1 MARYS
6 ELRYLGGTEM
16 NIGLVGLGK
25 MGGAIYT
32 RLKSSGFE
40 PQVYDADAK
49 AYAKLEVPS
58 HCQRTSLDD
67 LVTSLDKPRYIWI
80 MVPAGPSTTHAIEA
94 SGALLSP
101 GDVIIDGG
109 NSHYKETIHSAA
121 SVVAQSLEFADVGT
135 SGGVKGATLGF
146 SMTVGSTPTTYKRI
160 EPILDALADE
170 SGCGHLLAGPHG
182 AGHFVK
188 MIHNGIEYGIME
200 AYAEGFALLKNS
212 GNFDLDLRQIA
223 QTWNQGSV
231 VRSWLL
237 ELIEDALRDDTSL
250 MDVNPVVSDSGEGR
264 WTIQEATDSRTPIP
278 VIAASL
284 WTRFASQNLSYSDRL
299 LAKLRNIFGGHPLH

>member
-1 MARYS
+1 MV
-6 ELRYLGGTEM
+6 GGDEES
-16 NIGLVGLGK
+16 VK
-25 MGGAIYT
+25 
-32 RLKSSGFE
+32 RLE
-40 PQVYDADAK
+40 PIFHTLA
-49 AYAKLEVPS
+49 PGP
-58 HCQRTSLDD
+58 
-67 LVTSLDKPRYIWI
+67 DK
-80 MVPAGPSTTHAIEA
+80 
-94 SGALLSP
+94 
-101 GDVIIDGG
+101 
-109 NSHYKETIHSAA
+109 
-121 SVVAQSLEFADVGT
+121 
-135 SGGVKGATLGF
+135 GF
-146 SMTVGSTPTTYKRI
+146 SRVG
-160 EPILDALADE
+160 PI
-170 SGCGHLLAGPHG
+170 G
-182 AGHFVK
+182 AGHFTK

>member
-1 MARYS
+1 
-6 ELRYLGGTEM
+6 M
-16 NIGLVGLGK
+16 NIGQVGLGK
-25 MGGAIYT
+25 MGGSIYT

-40 PQVYDADAK
+40 PHVYDSDAK
-49 AYAKLEVPS
+49 AYAKFDIPS
-58 HCQRTSLDD
+58 HSQRTSLDD
-67 LVTSLDKPRYIWI
+67 LVASLDKPRYIWI
-80 MVPAGPSTTHAIEA
+80 MVPAGAPTTHAIEA

-109 NSHYKETIHSAA
+109 NSHYRETIQSAA
-121 SVVAQSLEFADVGT
+121 SIVAQSLEFADVGT
-135 SGGVKGATLGF
+135 SGGVKGETLGF
-146 SMTVGSTPTTYKRI
+146 SMTVGSAPATYKRI
-160 EPILDALADE
+160 APILDALADD
-170 SGCGHLLAGPHG
+170 SGYGHLLAGPHG

-200 AYAEGFALLKNS
+200 SYAEGFALLKNS
-212 GNFDLDLRQIA
+212 GNFNLDLLQIA

-237 ELIEDALRDDTSL
+237 ELIEDALREDTSL
-250 MDVNPVVSDSGEGR
+250 IDVNPVVSDSGEGR
-264 WTIQEATDSRTPIP
+264 WTIQEATESRTPIP

-299 LAKLRNIFGGHPLH
+299 LAKLRNTFGGHPLH